1 MENSD
6 FISFLDDYKG
16 KKQVLQKEYLE
27 FIKIVNH
34 DYLTNNFGSP
44 NFCAHYVPPDEDMY
58 KKWQETH
65 NIELKIDETQKE
77 KKIISVNISSFDDLI
92 KMIQDNEYE
101 EQYNY
106 NIDLKSLHIIKDD
119 LVKLNNMTGMKR
131 VKESLLDQLLYFLQ
145 GLHKGS
151 RGDYK
156 HTVIYGPPGTGK
168 TEVAKIIGTMYSKV
182 GILKN
187 NVFKKVTRSDLI
199 AGYLGQ
205 TAIKTKKV
213 LDSCIG
219 GVLFI
224 DEVYALGSKSGNDDY
239 SRECIDTICEALS
252 DYKDELMVIVAGYKE
267 EIDERFFQVNGGLES
282 RFIWKFNMDKYNAD
296 ELFDIF
302 KNIVVNCDWNI
313 DETITKEWFKTKY
326 EKFVS
331 LGRDMELLFTF
342 SKICYGRRMYG
353 NEDVVNKILTIQD
366 IEKGFNIFNDNKN
379 KDNSEIGKYL
389 LNSIYM

>member
-34 DYLTNNFGSP
+34 DYLSNSFGSP

-65 NIELKIDETQKE
+65 NVELKIDETQKE

-92 KMIQDNEYE
+92 KMIQDNEYD

-119 LVKLNNMTGMKR
+119 LIKLNNMTGMKR

-296 ELFDIF
+296 ELFEIF

>member
-58 KKWQETH
+58 KKWQKTH
-65 NIELKIDETQKE
+65 NVELKLDETQKE

-296 ELFDIF
+296 ELFEIF